1 MSPEVVLPAAAG
13 RSPTAPAA
21 ASAAPASAALGTGSS
36 GGNSAAAS
44 ALGGAGTREAGPST
58 GAKPAQ
64 SSGNAAQQSPSGASA
79 PCGSEADAAKSGKS
93 AAKGSRLRAAP
104 PGVPTAVAAAAVG
117 SQNFSAT
124 LAQSLAAPSRALGAR
139 PGKPVKTAA
148 APSADKAAKSDPVST
163 AMAMVRQ
170 AVPITPVLPGINL
183 GATAKAS
190 SSPPPAQGALAGTV
204 SASAHDAQRSAAQ
217 AGVVAMTSGDAA
229 HALQGSPAA
238 AVSAAASSAS
248 AVAGAAALTAGQ
260 LAAGTTAAVH
270 TPVAVGAA
278 LSTPVGSD
286 GWGAQLGAQLT
297 WMARQG
303 VQSAS
308 LQVTPQHLGPVQ
320 VSISVRH
327 GQASVWFGAA
337 QPETR
342 QALTQ
347 ALPELRTMFAQQGL
361 TLTDSG
367 VSHEAPR
374 ESPRPVRPAVN
385 AVGEVGAVDE
395 GETVGVLA
403 GTGLL
408 DTYA

>member
-13 RSPTAPAA
+13 RSPTPSSA
-21 ASAAPASAALGTGSS
+21 ASTAAASAALGTGSS

-44 ALGGAGTREAGPST
+44 AVGGAGSSEAGPST
-58 GAKPAQ
+58 GAKPTP
-64 SSGNAAQQSPSGASA
+64 SSGNAAQQSPAGVAGGPGA
-79 PCGSEADAAKSGKS
+79 EADAAKSGRS
-93 AAKGSRLRAAP
+93 AAKGARLRAAQ
-104 PGVPTAVAAAAVG
+104 PGVAPAVAATAGG

-139 PGKPVKTAA
+139 TGKPVKTAA
-148 APSADKAAKSDPVST
+148 APSADKAGKSDPVST

-170 AVPITPVLPGINL
+170 AVPITPALPGINF
-183 GATAKAS
+183 GATAKANS
-190 SSPPPAQGALAGTV
+190 ASPPAQGAVAGTV
-204 SASAHDAQRSAAQ
+204 SASAHDAQRSALQ
-217 AGVVAMTSGDAA
+217 AGVVSMTSGDAA
-229 HALQGSPAA
+229 HAVQGSPAA

-248 AVAGAAALTAGQ
+248 AVTGAAALTAGQ

-270 TPVAVGAA
+270 TPAAVGAA
-278 LSTPVGSD
+278 LSAPVGSD

-327 GQASVWFGAA
+327 GQASVLFGAA

-342 QALTQ
+342 QALNQ
-347 ALPELRTMFAQQGL
+347 ALPELRTMFANQGL
-361 TLTDSG
+361 ALTDSG

-374 ESPRPVRPAVN
+374 ESRRPVRPAAN
-385 AVGEVGAVDE
+385 AVGEVGAVEE
-395 GETVGVLA
+395 GATVGVLA